1 MSKHRGRAVTETI
14 PGGIRITV
22 AVRKNWP
29 MLLFLPV
36 WLAGWAFGEI
46 TVIGTLAGAP
56 EISNSPRPI
65 GFLVVWLSAWTFGG
79 ALAIAAFLW
88 NAFGRETLEIS
99 GRTLRIRQHALGI
112 GRTREYPLDQV
123 RALRV
128 AAAPLQP
135 FSFAGSMRYWGFGN
149 GVVAFD
155 HGGRTIRI
163 FTVDEDEASSIVES
177 LKPRLGPA

>member
-1 MSKHRGRAVTETI
+1 MSKRRARAVTESI
-14 PGGIRITV
+14 PGGIRVTV
-22 AVRKNWP
+22 PIPRNWP

-46 TVIGTLAGAP
+46 TAIRTLMGAP
-56 EISNSPRPI
+56 EISNSPTPT
-65 GFLVVWLSAWTFGG
+65 GFLALWLLFWTFAGV
-79 ALAIAAFLW
+79 LVTAAFAW

-99 GRTLRIRQHALGI
+99 GRALTIRQLVFGM
-112 GRTREYPLDQV
+112 GRTREYPLDQI
-123 RALRV
+123 RAFRV

-163 FTVDEDEASSIVES
+163 FNVAEDEASSIVES
-177 LKPRLGPA
+177 LKPRLGSG